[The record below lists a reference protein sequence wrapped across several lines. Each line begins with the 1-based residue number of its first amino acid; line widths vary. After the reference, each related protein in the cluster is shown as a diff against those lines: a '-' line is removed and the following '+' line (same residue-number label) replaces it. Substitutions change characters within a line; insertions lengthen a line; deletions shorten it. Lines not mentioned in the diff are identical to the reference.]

1 MLHLILILL
10 SVLAAGVPM
19 IGYLL
24 LMRWLDRYEREPLT
38 LVAAAFAWGA
48 IGAIIIAIIAELLV
62 MLPLEFSAL
71 SGNTAMF
78 LQVSVVAPLIE
89 EPAKALCLL
98 LLYRSREFDNA
109 TDGFVY
115 GAAAGLGFAMSE
127 NFIYFASVAGE
138 GIATWIIVVILRT
151 LFSGLMHAA
160 ATSMV
165 GAALGW
171 AKFSTSPRRM
181 AVVPLALLAAMGM
194 HALWN
199 GLAMA
204 PIIEAGFAL
213 PIISFLL
220 FPLEFL
226 TLFVIFQASLR
237 SESRLIRRELRAE
250 ARAGTLPSEHA
261 PKIASWFA
269 RRRPSTWTP
278 KGVNGEEYIKVA
290 TRLAFRR
297 NQHAARPDD
306 PFYAKEVERL
316 RGDVRELLGDQ
327 AEAPAEA

>member
-78 LQVSVVAPLIE
+78 LQVSLVAPLIE

-138 GIATWIIVVILRT
+138 GVAVWIIVVILRT

-250 ARAGTLPSEHA
+250 ARVGTLPSEHG

-269 RRRPSTWTP
+269 RRKPSAWTP